1 MSYSTSVSLVNGYL
15 VVEQGF
21 LGTSSINGEEIH

>member
-1 MSYSTSVSLVNGYL
+1 MSYSTSVRLVKGYL
-15 VVEQGF
+15 VVEQGL